1 MTIISA
7 ADELLDTDIY
17 LDLGK
22 VVGINVM
29 LKCEGFNFAGSVKLR
44 TAVSM
49 VTEGIRS
56 GVITDTTTLVES
68 SSGNLGVALSVV
80 AAARSLRFV
89 CVTDP
94 KCSSATMKL
103 MKALGSEVQVVDD
116 PDPSG
121 SYLAARKRRVRELCE
136 RHDDYVCLD
145 QYENPA
151 SWLAHHEITAPLIAK
166 QFPDLDVLFVGVGTG
181 GTLAGCARFFRE
193 NFRHVRIVAVDSVGS
208 VNFGMPSGPRHI
220 PGLGASETMPFVT
233 DGLAHEVV
241 RVPETETV
249 RMCRR
254 LARRGV
260 LAGGSTGTV
269 VSGVERWLA
278 GQEAGR
284 PLTAVAVAPDLGDR
298 YLDTLYDDHWV
309 ARTYGPTASDTHE
322 GTLPSPA
329 TPTGRAGEER
339 QR

>member
-1 MTIISA
+1 MAIISA
-7 ADELLDTDIY
+7 ADELLDTDVY
-17 LDLGK
+17 LNLDP

-56 GVITDTTTLVES
+56 GVIKDTTTLVES

-94 KCSSATMKL
+94 KCSPTTMKL
-103 MKALGSEVQVVDD
+103 MKALGSEVEVVDGLD
-116 PDPSG
+116 ASG
-121 SYLAARKRRVRELCE
+121 GYLAARKRRVRELCE
-136 RHDDYVCLD
+136 QHADYVCLD
-145 QYENPA
+145 QYQNPA
-151 SWLAHHEITAPLIAK
+151 SWMAHYELTAPLIAK
-166 QFPDLDVLFVGVGTG
+166 QFPDLDVLFVGAGTG

-193 NFRHVRIVAVDSVGS
+193 NFRRVRIVAVDSVGS
-208 VNFGMPSGPRHI
+208 ANFGMPAGPRHI

-233 DGLAHEVV
+233 DGLAHDLV
-241 RVPETETV
+241 RVTETDTV

-269 VSGVERWLA
+269 VSGAESWLA
-278 GQEAGR
+278 RQDAADT
-284 PLTAVAVAPDLGDR
+284 LTAVALAPDLGDR
-298 YLDTLYDDHWV
+298 YLDTLYDDDWV
-309 ARTYGPTASDTHE
+309 EGTYGPGASGPDKCPPAGP
-322 GTLPSPA
+322 GTPA
-329 TPTGRAGEER
+329 RRPGEER